1 VSDPTPANVEVAIAT
16 LTVTVTALTGTVEG
30 LRSELRQDRL
40 TYVPRGEWEQR
51 NRTVDSNFSHQG
63 REIGQLRSDINSRRA
78 PWWSTLAVVVAAA
91 SFAWSVFGPV
101 LRGG

>member
-1 VSDPTPANVEVAIAT
+1 MSDPSPNVEVAIAT

-78 PWWSTLAVVVAAA
+78 PWWSTVAVVVAAA
-91 SFAWSVFGPV
+91 SLVWSVLGPV